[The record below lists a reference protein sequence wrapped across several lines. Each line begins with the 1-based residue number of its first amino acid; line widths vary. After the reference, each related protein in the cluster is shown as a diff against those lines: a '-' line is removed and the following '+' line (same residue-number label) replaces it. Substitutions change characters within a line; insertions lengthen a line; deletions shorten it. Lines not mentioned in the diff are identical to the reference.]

1 MLCYGQEDETLF
13 SSRKGNEQSKQKAF
27 DKHRQAH
34 EEAARVLD
42 IYYVLLEK
50 EYERVGKELGIKFD
64 YELTKSHQRTM
75 LQCHSNIMR
84 IKDKRMAN
92 NDTKDRL
99 DLLSLLTE
107 ELSAGETVVDVSD
120 KTKLRYTLYLRKL
133 TDREDKQQLSRSQKK
148 V

>member
-1 MLCYGQEDETLF
+1 MGKKMKRYFRPGKAM
-13 SSRKGNEQSKQKAF
+13 SNPNKKAF

-34 EEAARVLD
+34 EEAACVLD
-42 IYYVLLEK
+42 VYYVLLEK
-50 EYERVGKELGIKFD
+50 EYERVRKELGIKFD

-84 IKDKRMAN
+84 IKDKRKAN

-107 ELSAGETVVDVSD
+107 ELSAGETVVDVSN
-120 KTKLRYTLYLRKL
+120 KTKLRYALYLRKL